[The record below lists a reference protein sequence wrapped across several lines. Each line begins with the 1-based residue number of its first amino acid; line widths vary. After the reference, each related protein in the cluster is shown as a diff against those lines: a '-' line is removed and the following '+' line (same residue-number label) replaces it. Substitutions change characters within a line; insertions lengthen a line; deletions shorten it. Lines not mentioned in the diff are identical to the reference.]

1 MSSFWKILLLL
12 LVNVLVSVFATLAVL
27 YYWENIHNAEK
38 PYTLIT
44 SEESEATPQGIST
57 QFIDYGILST
67 PEQTTAEMVEP
78 EISKT
83 IPEILP
89 FETTAIVEV
98 PPVRGSL
105 VTIPQAIGMGDINSE
120 AVRIQSNSDTAVA
133 LAGWTLEDSEE
144 NIFTFPDIQ
153 LIRKDVF
160 LEVYSRSGH
169 DTPFEL
175 YWGRSDP
182 VWESGETIVIKDA
195 EKNIQATYRIP

>member
-12 LVNVLVSVFATLAVL
+12 LVNVLVSVSATLAVL
-27 YYWENIHNAEK
+27 YYWENIHEAEK

-44 SEESEATPQGIST
+44 SEEPEAALQEIST
-57 QFIDYGILST
+57 QYIDYGILPT
-67 PEQTTAEMVEP
+67 PEQTATEMIEP

-83 IPEILP
+83 LSEIVP
-89 FETTAIVEV
+89 PETTASVEV

-105 VTIPQAIGMGDINSE
+105 VTIPRAIGMGDINSE
-120 AVRIQSNSDTAVA
+120 AVRIQSNTDTAVA
-133 LAGWTLEDSEE
+133 LAGWTLEDSEG
-144 NIFTFPDIQ
+144 NVFTFPDIQ
-153 LIRKDVF
+153 LIRKNVF

-182 VWESGETIVIKDA
+182 VWQSGETIVIKDA